1 MPLNATLPLTN
12 VNGNNVSLQ
21 IDNRTLKVEDVT
33 VENEAGE
40 QTTQTAIAAK

>member
-12 VNGNNVSLQ
+12 INGNNVSLQ

-40 QTTQTAIAAK
+40 QTTLTAIAAK

>member
-21 IDNRTLKVEDVT
+21 IDDRTLKVEDVT
-33 VENEAGE
+33 VENETGE